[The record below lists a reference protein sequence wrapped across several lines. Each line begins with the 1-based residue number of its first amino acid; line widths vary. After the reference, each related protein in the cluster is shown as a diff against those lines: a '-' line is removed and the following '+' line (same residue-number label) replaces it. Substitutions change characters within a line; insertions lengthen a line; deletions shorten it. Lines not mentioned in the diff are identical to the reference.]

1 MKVII
6 PTPLRSYTGRRE
18 VEASGPTLAAVL
30 ADLDRQY
37 PGIRFRVVDE
47 QDRMRPHVRFF
58 VDREAVL
65 DCHPSGPAEIASSRA
80 ERLTSIGVSRSSGAP
95 GTRCL

>member
-1 MKVII
+1 VTVLI

-30 ADLDRQY
+30 LDLDRQF

-58 VDREAVL
+58 VNGGAVSDL
-65 DCHPSGPAEIASSRA
+65 SLPLGPADRVVIVPA
-80 ERLTSIGVSRSSGAP
+80 LSG
-95 GTRCL
+95 G